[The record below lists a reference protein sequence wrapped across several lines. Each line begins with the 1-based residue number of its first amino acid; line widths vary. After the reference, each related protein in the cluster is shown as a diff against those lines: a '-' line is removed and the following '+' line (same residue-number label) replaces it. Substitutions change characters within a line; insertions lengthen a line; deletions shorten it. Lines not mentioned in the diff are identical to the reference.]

1 MDKLHYATAANEDT
15 AQVVIF
21 GANSN
26 RASHAPSHQT
36 TTGVDRS
43 LFSGDFARDAEN
55 ESPSLSEK
63 MVPGDHVYDAGN
75 LSMPDKKLA
84 QVKTMFNYFD
94 NLFNDKKIP
103 ICLGGD
109 HLVKYAGLS
118 ALFKHHPDAY
128 VIYLDAHPDCHMTER
143 LYYGSILHHVL
154 NDKKANAD
162 QIVLTGLR
170 QSNAKEKIGY
180 EFYAMPTIFGIE
192 FSLYTLKEIFER
204 IQLIIPA
211 GKHVYFS
218 VDLDGFDPAD
228 TPGVEQPCP
237 GGPKVNDFLALM
249 HLMASK
255 YYFAGMDITEF
266 LPSIDKQK
274 LTGLAMMRIVKEF
287 AALSLNRTA

>member
-1 MDKLHYATAANEDT
+1 MNKLHYVSAANEAA
-15 AQVVIF
+15 AQVVLF
-21 GANSN
+21 GANST

-36 TTGVDRS
+36 ASGVDRS
-43 LFSGDFARDAEN
+43 IFSADFARDAEN

-63 MVPGDHVYDAGN
+63 MVLGDHVYDAGN
-75 LSMPDKKLA
+75 LIMPEKKFA
-84 QVKTMFNYFD
+84 QVKTMFDHFD
-94 NLFNDKKIP
+94 KLFNDKKIP

-128 VIYLDAHPDCHMTER
+128 VIYLDAHPDCHMVNR

-154 NDKKANAD
+154 KENKTTPNH
-162 QIVLTGLR
+162 IVLTGLR
-170 QSNAKEKIGY
+170 QATAKEKIGY
-180 EFYAMPTIFGIE
+180 DFYAMPTIFGLD
-192 FSLYTLKEIFER
+192 FAMHSLKEIFET
-204 IQLIIPA
+204 IQQMIPT

-237 GGPKVNDFLALM
+237 GGPKVNDFLALL
-249 HLMASK
+249 HLMSTK
-255 YYFAGMDITEF
+255 YRFAGMDITEF

-274 LTGLAMMRIVKEF
+274 LTALAMMRIVKEF
-287 AALSLNRTA
+287 ASIPINPSS